1 MSAPS
6 AGSAPEN
13 TTRVGHLLGPHGVA
27 GAVKLYVLG
36 SVDQLR
42 KLKRLYI
49 EHLGWTR
56 VVKFELHGPGPALTL
71 GGIADRAAAEAL
83 RGRAVYA
90 HDAELPGLPDGEYYY
105 HELRGLSV
113 RDAAGQLLGEVQD
126 VLDGGFQDLL
136 VVQTA
141 QGEQG
146 MLPLQAPYVQ
156 VRRGAAIILTE
167 DAPEGLLGGQADN
180 AASDLNPPDL
190 NPHGLNPPELNTD
203 SEHR

>member
-6 AGSAPEN
+6 AGSAPDN

-36 SVDQLR
+36 SVDQL
-42 KLKRLYI
+42 KPLKRLYI

-56 VVKFELHGPGPALTL
+56 VLRFELHGPGPALTL
-71 GGIADRAAAEAL
+71 GGITDRAAAEAL

-105 HELRGLSV
+105 HELRGLPV
-113 RDAAGQLLGEVQD
+113 RDAAGKLLGEVQG

-136 VVQTA
+136 VVRTQA
-141 QGEQG
+141 GNQG

-156 VRRGAAIILTE
+156 VRRGAAIVLAG
-167 DAPEGLLGGQADN
+167 DAPDGLLDDSAEN
-180 AASDLNPPDL
+180 AAPDL
-190 NPHGLNPPELNTD
+190 KPD
-203 SEHR
+203 DD